1 MLATTHGTK
10 IPEMTITQGM
20 RMAAARKMAGLT
32 QMELANMLG
41 ASSRTII
48 RWEQDEVKVPYIAI
62 VALSV
67 ATDVNLGWL
76 QTGEKDIPST
86 EHLEFLTM
94 EAENNHS
101 AGFVRPEGFEP
112 PTFCFVVKSD
122 FDLAA

>member
-20 RMAAARKMAGLT
+20 RMSAARKMAGLT

-76 QTGEKDIPST
+76 QTGKRDVPSA
-86 EHLEFLTM
+86 EHLELITM
-94 EAENNHS
+94 QEEDDLA
-101 AGFVRPEGFEP
+101 AGIVRPEGFEP
-112 PTFCFVVKSD
+112 PTFCFVVKRD
-122 FDLAA
+122 YTLAA